1 VYTKTKQD
9 KGKQVG
15 KLKGADIDIDI
26 DNEVQSSKSL
36 AASVR
41 LQFNAE
47 IRHAK
52 LNNFKKN
59 QQQKKSRNRKCVEI
73 DLTKI

>member
-1 VYTKTKQD
+1 MYTKTKQD

-15 KLKGADIDIDI
+15 KLKGADIDID
-26 DNEVQSSKSL
+26 NEVQSSKSL

-41 LQFNAE
+41 LKFNAE

-59 QQQKKSRNRKCVEI
+59 QQQKKAEI
-73 DLTKI
+73 ENVWRSI